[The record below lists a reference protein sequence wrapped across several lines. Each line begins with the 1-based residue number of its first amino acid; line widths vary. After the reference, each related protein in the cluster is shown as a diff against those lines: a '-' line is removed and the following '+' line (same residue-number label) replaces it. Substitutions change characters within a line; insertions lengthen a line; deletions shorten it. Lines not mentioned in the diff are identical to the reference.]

1 MSNNTKKKLPHTK
14 LAEGEHTG
22 HFHLASGEGVALYE
36 DFTFEAPHGA
46 EVTHQEHNPI
56 ALPPGNYTRL
66 IVREFDHFAE
76 EARNVAD

>member
-1 MSNNTKKKLPHTK
+1 MAKRKRLDHTI
-14 LAEGEHTG
+14 LAHGEVTG
-22 HFHLASGEGVALYE
+22 HFHLATGDGVALYD
-36 DFTFEAPHGA
+36 DFTLEAPHGA

-56 ALPPGNYTRL
+56 TLPPGNYTRL